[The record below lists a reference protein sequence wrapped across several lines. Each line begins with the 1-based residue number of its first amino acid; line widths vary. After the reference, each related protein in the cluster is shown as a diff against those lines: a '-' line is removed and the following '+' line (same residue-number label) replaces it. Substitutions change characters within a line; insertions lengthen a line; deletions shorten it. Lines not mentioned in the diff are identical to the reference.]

1 MLCSDS
7 VFVSKFIKLFDG
19 FNFYFI
25 LFVPFTINEKPST
38 LYEKSFKYLFGKG
51 ISICCGVNS

>member
-38 LYEKSFKYLFGKG
+38 LNEKSSKYLFGKKYQF
-51 ISICCGVNS
+51 VVE

>member
-38 LYEKSFKYLFGKG
+38 LNEKSSNYLFGKT